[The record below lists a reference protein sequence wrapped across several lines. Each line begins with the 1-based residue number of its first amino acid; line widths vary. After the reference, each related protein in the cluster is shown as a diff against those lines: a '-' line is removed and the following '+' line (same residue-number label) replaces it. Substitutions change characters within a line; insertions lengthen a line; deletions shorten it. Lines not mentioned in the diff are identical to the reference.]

1 MTKQHRRA
9 RFAEPL
15 TLAAI
20 FWVAAAAA
28 PAFAYLDPGTGS
40 MILQL
45 MLGGVAGAMV
55 IGKLYL
61 RRAQEFFRR
70 IGRRTPNT

>member
-1 MTKQHRRA
+1 MKNLRNL

-15 TLAAI
+15 AFGALFVFASS
-20 FWVAAAAA
+20 AA
-28 PAFAYLDPGTGS
+28 PAWAYLDPGTGS

-45 MLGGVAGAMV
+45 ALGGVAGAMV

-61 RRAQEFFRR
+61 KRAQDFFRQF
-70 IGRRTPNT
+70 GRRRHSG